1 MLEAYSILKNGNLK
15 LSEHFKVRE
24 FFAGTGLTR
33 YSSTRSWLRS
43 WKRSEPNLTSL

>member
-24 FFAGTGLTR
+24 FFAGMGLIR
-33 YSSTRSWLRS
+33 YSSTRSWWRS
-43 WKRSEPNLTSL
+43 WKRSAPNSASR